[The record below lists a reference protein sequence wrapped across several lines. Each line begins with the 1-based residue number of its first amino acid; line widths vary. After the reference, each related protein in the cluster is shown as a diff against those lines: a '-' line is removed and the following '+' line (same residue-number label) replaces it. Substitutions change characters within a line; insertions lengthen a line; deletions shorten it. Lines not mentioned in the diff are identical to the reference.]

1 MNTKF
6 VTLTFLHRVDRE
18 FQRNVDKSMIQF
30 YNRIM
35 SQKENG
41 QVENNLT
48 IWIDGEILLQRQP
61 ATLVHSGRFTKNRRF
76 AFYTLNGL
84 TPVQPFSFHIWNHL
98 QLQHLHTE
106 SYLTRNA

>member
-6 VTLTFLHRVDRE
+6 VTLTFLHSVNGE

-30 YNRIM
+30 NNRIM
-35 SQKENG
+35 SQKVDG
-41 QVENNLT
+41 QVEDNLT
-48 IWIDGEILLQRQP
+48 IWIDGEILLQRQS
-61 ATLVHSGRFTKNRRF
+61 ATFIHSGRFTKDWRF
-76 AFYTLNGL
+76 AFYTLSGL